1 MNNNE
6 GHANGIKKS
15 IENIIGGN
23 TNIKNKRPSE
33 ESIQKDKFE
42 KIILAMETIEV
53 KTALLNSE
61 FRIDLTEYNEVF
73 YMAID
78 NLMELCFNKKIT
90 DIISFYLYER
100 INPDG
105 SINPI
110 QDNKGNEIILEN
122 PSDLWYLI
130 KLLQQEKK

>member
-61 FRIDLTEYNEVF
+61 FRIDLTEYNEIF
-73 YMAID
+73 YIAID

-110 QDNKGNEIILEN
+110 QDSKGNEIILEN

>member
-33 ESIQKDKFE
+33 ESIQKNKFE

-61 FRIDLTEYNEVF
+61 FRIDLTEYNETF
-73 YMAID
+73 YTAID
-78 NLMELCFNKKIT
+78 NLLELCFEKQIN

-110 QDNKGNEIILEN
+110 QDSKGNEIILEN

>member
-1 MNNNE
+1 MKNE

-61 FRIDLTEYNEVF
+61 FRIDLTEYNEIF
-73 YMAID
+73 YIAID

-110 QDNKGNEIILEN
+110 QDSKGNEIILEN

>member
-1 MNNNE
+1 
-6 GHANGIKKS
+6 
-15 IENIIGGN
+15 
-23 TNIKNKRPSE
+23 
-33 ESIQKDKFE
+33 
-42 KIILAMETIEV
+42 METIEV

-61 FRIDLTEYNEVF
+61 FRIDLTEYNEIF
-73 YMAID
+73 YIAID

-110 QDNKGNEIILEN
+110 QDSKGNEIILEN